1 MKRLTVCVLLTAVL
15 LWGCNFMQGDYVSV
29 TPHEN
34 DSTIQKNEVVSVSNY
49 QQLRQALITLVES
62 GTESSLLSVAKFDSE
77 KLPDAMGKAIHYVTT
92 QHPIGAYAV
101 EKVEWELGSTGGG
114 DAVAV
119 EITYRRSKGEIQR
132 IRQLRTTVDAL
143 PLIYSALDQ
152 CGTGTVFYIEQYK
165 NMDLT
170 QSVQDYAMEHPELV
184 MELPQVTEILYP
196 DSGSSRLVELKFTYQ
211 TSREAL
217 KAMQSYVQPVFAS
230 ARLYVSGDTETHI
243 KYAQLYAFLM
253 ERYDY
258 QQETSITPAYSL
270 LRHGVGDS
278 RAFASVYAAMCR
290 QAGLECQIVTGTR
303 EGEAHFWNIICIDGL
318 YYHCDLFPSDSFS
331 AKTDEEMQGYV
342 WDYSAYPTCA
352 GVPTA

>member
-1 MKRLTVCVLLTAVL
+1 MKKLTVCVLLTAVL
-15 LWGCNFMQGDYVSV
+15 LWGCSWMQGDYVSV

-34 DSTIQKNEVVSVSNY
+34 DSTPTPNEVVSVSNY
-49 QQLRQALITLVES
+49 QQLQSALTALVES
-62 GTESSLLSVAKFDSE
+62 GTESSILSVAAFDSE
-77 KLPDAMGKAIHYVTT
+77 KLPDSMDRAIHYVTA

-101 EKVEWELGSTGGG
+101 EDVEWELGSSGGG

-119 EITYRRSKGEIQR
+119 RITYRRSKGEIQR
-132 IRQLRTTVDAL
+132 IRRLHTTVDAL

-152 CGTGTVFYIEQYK
+152 CNTGIVLYIEQYES
-165 NMDLT
+165 MDLT
-170 QSVQDYAMEHPELV
+170 QAVQDYAMAHPEQV
-184 MELPQVTEILYP
+184 MELPQVTELLYP
-196 DSGSSRLVELKFTYQ
+196 DSGSSRLVELQFTYQ

-217 KAMQSYVQPVFAS
+217 KTMQSYVQPVFAS

-290 QAGLECQIVTGTR
+290 QAGLECLIVTGTR
-303 EGEAHFWNIICIDGL
+303 AGEAHFWNMICIDGL

-342 WDYSAYPTCA
+342 WDYSTYPTCN
-352 GVPTA
+352 GVPNP

>member
-15 LWGCNFMQGDYVSV
+15 LWGCNWMEGDYVSV
-29 TPHEN
+29 TPHQN
-34 DSTIQKNEVVSVSNY
+34 DSTSKPNQVVSVANY
-49 QQLRQALITLVES
+49 QQLQQAFTALVES
-62 GTESSLLSVAKFDSE
+62 GTESSLLSVEAFDSE
-77 KLPDAMGKAIHYVTT
+77 KLTDAMGRAIHYVTA

-101 EKVEWELGSTGGG
+101 EKVDWALGSTGGG

-119 EITYRRSKGEIQR
+119 EITYRRSKEEIQR
-132 IRQLRTTVDAL
+132 IRRVHTTVNAL
-143 PLIYSALDQ
+143 PLIHSALDQ
-152 CGTGTVFYIEQYK
+152 CSTGIVLYIEQYED
-165 NMDLT
+165 MDLT
-170 QSVQDYAMEHPELV
+170 QAVQDYAMEHPEQV

-217 KAMQSYVQPVFAS
+217 KSMQSYVQPVFAS

-258 QQETSITPAYSL
+258 QPETSITPAYSL

-303 EGEAHFWNIICIDGL
+303 AGEGHFWNIICIDGL

-331 AKTDEEMQGYV
+331 AKTDAEMQGYV
-342 WDYSAYPTCA
+342 WDYSAYPTCTGA
-352 GVPTA
+352 PSA